1 MRKLIAAPLLLVSV
15 LIISACAKA
24 PEVAAAPVPT
34 PVEVLIASP
43 GTSALSISASGI
55 LAAKDEMKLAFK
67 TGGVLKRIYVQAGD
81 TVHSGQLLAELDLT
95 EVGAGLSQAR
105 EGVQKAERDYRRA
118 VSLRSQEVIPQAQLD
133 DAKTALNV
141 ARAGLSAVGFN
152 AEFSRIK
159 ASGDGVVLRKFV
171 QEREVL
177 APGQPVLAISQDG
190 AGKVLKLALNDRDAL
205 RLQIGD
211 KAAVS
216 FDVLPAESFPAVVTA
231 LPGGANP
238 GTGLFDVELTLAPT
252 AKRLSSGLIGKATIS
267 PKQTSASDALGAG
280 FGAAPIEIPVGALVT
295 AHGESA
301 EIFIVGT
308 NNIAKGRTVK
318 LGNLQNQ
325 SVQVLSGLA
334 VGEAVVV
341 RGAAYLSDGA
351 IVQRTS
357 AIVQRASANAGSGD
371 AGTAP

>member
-43 GTSALSISASGI
+43 DTSALSITASGI

-105 EGVQKAERDYRRA
+105 EGLQKAERDYRRA

-177 APGQPVLAISQDG
+177 APGQLVLAISQDG

-211 KAAVS
+211 SAAVS
-216 FDVLPAESFPAVVTA
+216 FDVLPAERFPAVVSA

-252 AKRLSSGLIGKATIS
+252 TKRLSSGLIGKAIIS
-267 PKQTSASDALGAG
+267 PTQSSASEVLGNG
-280 FGAAPIEIPVGALVT
+280 GAPIEIPVGALVT

-318 LGNLQNQ
+318 LGSLQNQ

-357 AIVQRASANAGSGD
+357 AIEQRASANTGSGD